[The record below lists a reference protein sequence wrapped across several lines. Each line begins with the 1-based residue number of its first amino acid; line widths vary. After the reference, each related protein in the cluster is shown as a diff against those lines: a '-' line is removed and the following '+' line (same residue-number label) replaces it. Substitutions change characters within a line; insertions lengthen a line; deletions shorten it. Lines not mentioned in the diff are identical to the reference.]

1 MVEWINHFPTVLLAV
16 MMVLTLVLLPLLN
29 EERPPVRDDRQRT
42 EELRLSVKIEGKHEP
57 KDQYSSR

>member
-29 EERPPVRDDRQRT
+29 EERPPARDDRQRT
-42 EELRLSVKIEGKHEP
+42 EELRLSIKTQGKHE
-57 KDQYSSR
+57 R

>member
-29 EERPPVRDDRQRT
+29 EERPPARDDRQRT
-42 EELRLSVKIEGKHEP
+42 EELRLSIKVEGRDRK
-57 KDQYSSR
+57 SVV